1 MFSDQ
6 ERRAFEL
13 GRRMALTEFGFND
26 NPFLGVHPRLAHQWQ
41 QGYVGANALRGLT
54 SALARPRLV
63 AGTDTVSGS

>member
-13 GRRMALTEFGFND
+13 GRRMAVADFAFDD